1 MAMTTSKYGVTAKD
15 LICESNKFL
24 RSDHWALLMQD
35 INDKNQ
41 VATISRRLLDPRRPT
56 GKPSSADKEEML
68 IPYDAS
74 LPLNSRSILSHAYQ
88 VFGASHLTSSP
99 ALVESTSLLLVYG
112 LDLFFT
118 RAVNPSGTFDILTD
132 SFNKSQL
139 LVTLMVLTGGIA
151 VAKPA
156 VQRKL
161 LKAKW
166 FA

>member
-1 MAMTTSKYGVTAKD
+1 
-15 LICESNKFL
+15 
-24 RSDHWALLMQD
+24 MQD

-68 IPYDAS
+68 IPYDAT
-74 LPLNSRSILSHAYQ
+74 LPLNSRSVLSHSYL

-99 ALVESTSLLLVYG
+99 ALVESTSLLLVHG

>member
-1 MAMTTSKYGVTAKD
+1 
-15 LICESNKFL
+15 
-24 RSDHWALLMQD
+24 
-35 INDKNQ
+35 
-41 VATISRRLLDPRRPT
+41 
-56 GKPSSADKEEML
+56 ML

-74 LPLNSRSILSHAYQ
+74 LPANPRWVVSHGYQ
-88 VFGASHLTSSP
+88 VLGAAHLTSSP
-99 ALVESTSLLLVYG
+99 ALVESTSLLLVHG

-139 LVTLMVLTGGIA
+139 LVTLMVLCGGIA

-156 VQRKL
+156 VQRKMMNM
-161 LKAKW
+161 KW

>member
-1 MAMTTSKYGVTAKD
+1 MSELT
-15 LICESNKFL
+15 I
-24 RSDHWALLMQD
+24 D
-35 INDKNQ
+35 INGKNQ
-41 VATISRRLLDPRRPT
+41 VVTISRRLLDPRRPT

-74 LPLNSRSILSHAYQ
+74 LPLNARSVISHKYQ
-88 VFGASHLTSSP
+88 VLGASELTSSP
-99 ALVESTSLLLVYG
+99 ALVESTSLLLVHG

-132 SFNKSQL
+132 SFNKFQL
-139 LVTLMVLTGGIA
+139 LATLAVLSAGIF

-156 VQRKL
+156 VQRKM